1 MTQKQLTWRQRGAL
15 WLRLSI
21 RLLLFA
27 AGCFA
32 VLRFGRPLLALCA
45 PFAFALAA
53 AALLNPLIK
62 ALQRALGWSRQ
73 LVSAALL
80 LLLFALVG
88 GGLALLAYAAVGQ
101 AVSLVQ
107 NWSGLLDSLQAA
119 LDQLESLFASSWP
132 WRPHS

>member
-45 PFAFALAA
+45 PFA
-53 AALLNPLIK
+53 
-62 ALQRALGWSRQ
+62 
-73 LVSAALL
+73 
-80 LLLFALVG
+80 
-88 GGLALLAYAAVGQ
+88 
-101 AVSLVQ
+101 
-107 NWSGLLDSLQAA
+107 
-119 LDQLESLFASSWP
+119 
-132 WRPHS
+132 